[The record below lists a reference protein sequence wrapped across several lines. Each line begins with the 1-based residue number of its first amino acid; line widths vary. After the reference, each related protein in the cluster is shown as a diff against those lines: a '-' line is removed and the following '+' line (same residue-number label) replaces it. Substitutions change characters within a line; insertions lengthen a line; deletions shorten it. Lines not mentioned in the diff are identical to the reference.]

1 MDKPF
6 NQTQLHTDVHQA
18 LRAWHNMGD
27 DPADSLS
34 YLLLVQAQQTNSAL
48 ATGPALRLATNQVL
62 LTAMDEMAAQDE
74 TAVRVLQLRFSSQ
87 YSLRMV
93 ANQLNVSDHTVSRM
107 QRAAIDQLADVIY
120 QQELALRQQKIQEM
134 MAHLPPAT
142 YTKLFGITEAQA
154 ALAAQLRSP
163 HSPWVIA
170 ITGLGGIGK
179 TALADS
185 VVRHLIPTFLFDD
198 VVWLHSAAPTLN
210 GQAASASAAFDNL
223 IIDLAQHFWGKRG
236 IENTPAQRLAQI
248 RQHLKKRPFLIIID
262 NLESDT
268 DTAYLLT
275 QLNDLANPSKFLLT
289 TRSRPAQQATVFTY
303 VIPELSFAD
312 SVALLQHQAEA
323 LGVTALATAV
333 PADYQT
339 IWGVTGGHPLALK
352 LVVGLLDVLP
362 LAAILGK
369 LAQGGSGS
377 SGAMYRHIYWQTWR
391 ILSENGRQLLL
402 AMPLVSE
409 TGGDPEY
416 LCVLSGLDESQLW
429 PAIQELRSRSLL
441 EVRGTLH
448 KKAYGIHRLT
458 ETFLHTEIIHWPTDD
473 PPDTEEE

>member
-275 QLNDLANPSKFLLT
+275 QLNDLSQPQQIPAHHPQPTRPTGNRLYLCYPRAILCRQCRLIT
-289 TRSRPAQQATVFTY
+289 TPGRGIGRHRFGNGRSCRLSDHLGCDWRSSAGAQAGGGAAGRPA
-303 VIPELSFAD
+303 PGCHS
-312 SVALLQHQAEA
+312 
-323 LGVTALATAV
+323 G
-333 PADYQT
+333 QT
-339 IWGVTGGHPLALK
+339 
-352 LVVGLLDVLP
+352 
-362 LAAILGK
+362 
-369 LAQGGSGS
+369 
-377 SGAMYRHIYWQTWR
+377 GA
-391 ILSENGRQLLL
+391 GRQ
-402 AMPLVSE
+402 
-409 TGGDPEY
+409 
-416 LCVLSGLDESQLW
+416 
-429 PAIQELRSRSLL
+429 R
-441 EVRGTLH
+441 
-448 KKAYGIHRLT
+448 
-458 ETFLHTEIIHWPTDD
+458 F
-473 PPDTEEE
+473 